1 MSKERQI
8 AVIDDDGPFRA
19 GLVELLSS
27 TTFGA
32 RGFGSAEEF
41 LASHDVYLCDCIIAD
56 IHMPGIGGIE
66 LLQILDSRELHTPV
80 IFITA
85 HIDSGLEATLQSTN
99 VICLLGKP
107 FGPDALI
114 ACLEKA
120 LTA

>member
-1 MSKERQI
+1 MSKERLV

-19 GLVELLSS
+19 ALVELLSS
-27 TTFGA
+27 VGA
-32 RGFGSAEEF
+32 RGFASAEEF
-41 LASHDVYLCDCIIAD
+41 LASDDADLYDCIITD
-56 IHMPGIGGIE
+56 IHMPGISGIE

-80 IFITA
+80 ILITA
-85 HIDSGLEATLQSTN
+85 QIDSGLEATLHSTS
-99 VICLLGKP
+99 VTCLLAKP